1 MSTISIANTEFSRPL
16 KIAEA
21 CISSFADMEGF
32 LCLKTMEAFANSSL
46 KRIYNSLRGV
56 WLSHADNIQLSF
68 RKTNFLEKKL
78 HNIKS
83 SRPAER
89 GPSTHAHTKGG
100 DLTQP
105 SHATSYT
112 RMHVSEATNICSVHE

>member
-32 LCLKTMEAFANSSL
+32 LCLKTMEALATSSL
-46 KRIYNSLRGV
+46 KRIHNPLRGV
-56 WLSHADNIQLSF
+56 WLSHAENIQLPF
-68 RKTNFLEKKL
+68 GKTNFLEKKL
-78 HNIKS
+78 HNIKTPS
-83 SRPAER
+83 SGGARPEHTR
-89 GPSTHAHTKGG
+89 AHKG

-112 RMHVSEATNICSVHE
+112 RMHVSEATNIYSVHE